1 VSYSRRRIRSIIYPR
16 LAVLLIVFTAAF
28 IITTIQVSK
37 SYMLGQSEDNLTE
50 TAMIIENII
59 IRQSEEDLS
68 SLQQQLSALVADS
81 HTRITIIDSDGWVL
95 VDTDSPPGELDNHG
109 DRPEILRAF
118 AGKPNAAVRF
128 SDTLQQ
134 DLLYYAKRINL
145 DESYVLRVAM
155 PYTQVLMAARSMYW
169 LIGFGVLLFVIFTLV
184 TLYVLDRTVEQ
195 PLKHLA
201 QTAEYYAGLDFSVKD
216 VPQNQAQ
223 EIQSVYTAMRKMAKE
238 IHGQISELHQQRDAL
253 QSVLDG
259 MKESVFVL
267 NHHGIITQANP
278 AAGNVFSTAKDSEEL
293 IGKFYLQVLRNS
305 RLERHVEQ
313 ALDASR
319 PTREEDLTIDIS
331 SMSFQVYISQLSN
344 QHDQKLLLLVLNDIT
359 ELMRLERIRRDF
371 VANVSHELKTPI
383 TSIKGFTETLLY
395 GIDSHDTQLQQRF
408 LKIINTQTG
417 RLEAIID
424 DLLTLSKLEQTG
436 GRQANFTEV
445 DLKEI
450 IDDAV
455 EVCQGKHSDQD
466 RAVHVKTS
474 GGYTLRGNA
483 QLLEQALVNL
493 VDNAMKYS
501 DADKPITISC
511 IEEEQQVR
519 LSVADKGYGIPER
532 DIDRIFERFYRIDK
546 GRSREKGGTGLGL
559 SIVKHIASQHGGS
572 VSVSSVEGEGSVFTL
587 MLPK

>member
-1 VSYSRRRIRSIIYPR
+1 
-16 LAVLLIVFTAAF
+16 
-28 IITTIQVSK
+28 
-37 SYMLGQSEDNLTE
+37 
-50 TAMIIENII
+50 
-59 IRQSEEDLS
+59 
-68 SLQQQLSALVADS
+68 
-81 HTRITIIDSDGWVL
+81 
-95 VDTDSPPGELDNHG
+95 
-109 DRPEILRAF
+109 
-118 AGKPNAAVRF
+118 
-128 SDTLQQ
+128 
-134 DLLYYAKRINL
+134 
-145 DESYVLRVAM
+145 
-155 PYTQVLMAARSMYW
+155 
-169 LIGFGVLLFVIFTLV
+169 
-184 TLYVLDRTVEQ
+184 
-195 PLKHLA
+195 
-201 QTAEYYAGLDFSVKD
+201 
-216 VPQNQAQ
+216 
-223 EIQSVYTAMRKMAKE
+223 
-238 IHGQISELHQQRDAL
+238 
-253 QSVLDG
+253 
-259 MKESVFVL
+259 
-267 NHHGIITQANP
+267 
-278 AAGNVFSTAKDSEEL
+278 
-293 IGKFYLQVLRNS
+293 
-305 RLERHVEQ
+305 
-313 ALDASR
+313 
-319 PTREEDLTIDIS
+319 
-331 SMSFQVYISQLSN
+331 
-344 QHDQKLLLLVLNDIT
+344 VLNDIT